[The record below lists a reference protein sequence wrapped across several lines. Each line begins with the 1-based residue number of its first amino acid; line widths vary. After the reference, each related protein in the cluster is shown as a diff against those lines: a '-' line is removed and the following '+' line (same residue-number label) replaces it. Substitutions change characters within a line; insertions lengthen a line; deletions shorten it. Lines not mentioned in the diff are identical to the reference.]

1 MEINGAGNVNGP
13 EPIRPNRISSSSS
26 SQQVSS
32 TEKPDRAEFSEMARL
47 KALLEKTPDIRVDKI
62 EQIRAEIQ
70 AGKYETQEKIQT
82 VIDRLLEEL

>member
-1 MEINGAGNVNGP
+1 MEINGAGNVTGP

-26 SQQVSS
+26 SQPLSS
-32 TEKPDRAEFSEMARL
+32 TEKPDRAEISEIARL

-70 AGKYETQEKIQT
+70 AGKYETSEKIQT